1 MAVAMGGL
9 GAALGGRFSDRI
21 GRARSARALLG
32 MSFLCSA
39 TFGWLFHAPLAVILA
54 VSLVYGLVVVADS
67 PSYSA
72 SLMELVP
79 PRSLGGAFSLQ
90 MLFGWTV
97 TAISPALFGATLDL
111 TRQVQGGDEMIRW
124 GIAYGV
130 LAVAPLLGIAALW
143 PLARREHETIRRFS
157 QFS

>member
-1 MAVAMGGL
+1 MKFEQRVFDFQ
-9 GAALGGRFSDRI
+9 GRS
-21 GRARSARALLG
+21 
-32 MSFLCSA
+32 
-39 TFGWLFHAPLAVILA
+39 PLAASNRPTAVGLIYGTVI
-54 VSLVYGLVVVADS
+54 VADS

-111 TRQVQGGDEMIRW
+111 TKQIQGGNEMIRW

-130 LAVAPLLGIAALW
+130 LAVAPLLGIAALR
-143 PLARREHETIRRFS
+143 PLARREHSTSRPESSRPIANRVS
-157 QFS
+157 

>member
-1 MAVAMGGL
+1 
-9 GAALGGRFSDRI
+9 
-21 GRARSARALLG
+21 

-39 TFGWLFHAPLAVILA
+39 TFGWLFHAPLVIIVAVGLI
-54 VSLVYGLVVVADS
+54 YGIVVVADS
-67 PSYSA
+67 PAYSA

-111 TRQVQGGDEMIRW
+111 TRQIQEGNEMLRW
-124 GIAYGV
+124 GIAYSV
-130 LAVAPLLGIAALW
+130 LAVPPLLGIAALR
-143 PLARREHETIRRFS
+143 PLARREAGLTRSVTRAARE
-157 QFS
+157 